1 MYFKIKRR
9 DKMKKKKIQKEY
21 TLEDF
26 GEIVV
31 RLDDGTPFIAFKNN
45 KRKKKDNVPFA
56 SQIKIKNH

>member
-1 MYFKIKRR
+1 
-9 DKMKKKKIQKEY
+9 MKKKKMQKEY

-45 KRKKKDNVPFA
+45 KRKKKDNIPLV

>member
-9 DKMKKKKIQKEY
+9 DKMKKKKMQKEY

-26 GEIVV
+26 GKIVV

-45 KRKKKDNVPFA
+45 KRKKKDNIPLA
-56 SQIKIKNH
+56 SQIKTKNH